1 VGNKPPEEVLALASD
16 RVIVTGFV
24 EELTPYFQASRVF
37 VAPLRYG
44 AGIKGKLVTALAHGV
59 PSVATNIAAEGIAHA
74 GDEHMSIA
82 DDPLQFASEVLRIYE
97 DESSWNRMRE
107 AGLRYVE
114 DNYSR
119 AATSK
124 ICLHALNVADETWLT
139 RQELQ
144 CQRSLEKIMWENG
157 LLDAAKTN

>member
-1 VGNKPPEEVLALASD
+1 
-16 RVIVTGFV
+16 
-24 EELTPYFQASRVF
+24 
-37 VAPLRYG
+37 
-44 AGIKGKLVTALAHGV
+44 
-59 PSVATNIAAEGIAHA
+59 
-74 GDEHMSIA
+74 MSIA
-82 DDPLQFASEVLRIYE
+82 DDPSQFASEVLRIYE
-97 DESSWNRMRE
+97 DESSWSRMRE

-139 RQELQ
+139 RQELL
-144 CQRSLEKIMWENG
+144 CQRSLEKIMRENG